1 MTKTLRR
8 RDLKKPVRDGA
19 CWRGCDGMPC
29 HVCEGTRQNKKNKEL
44 RRAKEILNEV

>member
-19 CWRGCDGMPC
+19 CWRGCDGSYCP
-29 HVCEGTRQNKKNKEL
+29 VCTANRTNKKTKEAK
-44 RRAKEILNEV
+44 RASEILNEV